1 MDIKILN
8 DNNFTLDSSSSS
20 ISPSKLIKNY
30 YKNIDIKI
38 IDTCLTDEKLNN
50 LLELSAK
57 SDINIFKKNRNKWKI
72 KNKKQII
79 KECKSKKKKIIKDLS
94 KSIRILSNNPNSKT
108 LTDIK
113 IVSKNTEN
121 NIDTID
127 NMLKNLYSSEEK
139 INSKDYDSEDYIEVY
154 SN

>member
-8 DNNFTLDSSSSS
+8 NNNFTLDSSSSS
-20 ISPSKLIKNY
+20 ISPSRLIKDY

-38 IDTCLTDEKLNN
+38 IDTCLSDEKLNN
-50 LLELSAK
+50 LLELSVR

-72 KNKKQII
+72 KNKHQII
-79 KECKSKKKKIIKDLS
+79 KECKTKKKKIIKDLS

-113 IVSKNTEN
+113 IVSKNIEN

-139 INSKDYDSEDYIEVY
+139 TNSKDYDSEEYIEVY

>member
-8 DNNFTLDSSSSS
+8 DNNFSLDSSSSS
-20 ISPSKLIKNY
+20 ISPSRLIKNY

-57 SDINIFKKNRNKWKI
+57 SDINIFKKNKNKWKI
-72 KNKKQII
+72 KHKNQII

-121 NIDTID
+121 DIDTID
-127 NMLKNLYSSEEK
+127 NMLKKLYLSEET

>member
-38 IDTCLTDEKLNN
+38 IDTCLTDDKLNN

-72 KNKKQII
+72 KKKKQII